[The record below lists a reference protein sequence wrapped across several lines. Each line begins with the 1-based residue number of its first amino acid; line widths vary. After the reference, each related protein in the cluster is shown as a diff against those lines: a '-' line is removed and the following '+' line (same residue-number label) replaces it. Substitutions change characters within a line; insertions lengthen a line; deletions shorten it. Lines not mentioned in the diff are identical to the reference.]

1 MSHYHTSPCTR
12 WAPHVHTLAM
22 RDTKLA
28 ASKKNDGRLLTIPHH
43 HLPSI
48 HCISY
53 GPIPFSSSCP
63 MLPDVFL
70 SYKQST
76 YSILVPYL
84 VLFWLLVVSMIYIF
98 FPFILLHYEVCGFAT
113 SFVSESK
120 YVCWSVR
127 IRHFPYKWGVYM
139 HVFSPLFI
147 IFACMSSKS
156 TLSLSLS
163 LPLYLS
169 TSFLS
174 SPLIPSHI
182 WLWAMKLVF
191 IRLLGMKCGVV

>member
-1 MSHYHTSPCTR
+1 
-12 WAPHVHTLAM
+12 M

-113 SFVSESK
+113 SFVGESK
-120 YVCWSVR
+120 YVC
-127 IRHFPYKWGVYM
+127 
-139 HVFSPLFI
+139 
-147 IFACMSSKS
+147 
-156 TLSLSLS
+156 
-163 LPLYLS
+163 
-169 TSFLS
+169 
-174 SPLIPSHI
+174 
-182 WLWAMKLVF
+182 
-191 IRLLGMKCGVV
+191 